1 MADRYIELAESPLA
15 PGTTPVRLHYRDVG
29 AGAPLMVLHGG
40 WGYDIYPFDR
50 QIAALAASRRIV
62 IPDRSGYGAS
72 GRLITPEIDFHRR
85 AAEETFAVIDALA
98 LDRPILWGHS
108 DGAVIALLMG
118 LTAPERLAGLI
129 LEATHLFRRKPASR
143 PFFELM
149 RDNPEGLGERVTGV
163 LAREHGQRWRHLI
176 STNGAAWL
184 RLAEQGGDLY
194 DGRLSALQVPVLV
207 IHGARD
213 PRTEPGEL
221 DALREALEGRSRQL
235 GRSKDLRH
243 FSAADAKP
251 DEAQDVAPRTV
262 VAQDVAPRT
271 VVAQDVAPR
280 TVVAQDFSP
289 AVRFEIFLEG
299 GHSPH
304 SAPATADDVTR
315 AAAQFV
321 SALGAGLPGPSDRR

>member
-15 PGTTPVRLHYRDVG
+15 PGTSPVRIHYRDVG

-72 GRLITPEIDFHRR
+72 GRLITQEIDFHRR

-118 LTAPERLAGLI
+118 LAAPERVGGLI

-163 LAREHGQRWRHLI
+163 LAREHGDAVEASDLDKRRRVAAPRRTGRRPVRRPVVGI
-176 STNGAAWL
+176 AGA
-184 RLAEQGGDLY
+184 RPGHS
-194 DGRLSALQVPVLV
+194 RRPRSA
-207 IHGARD
+207 HGA
-213 PRTEPGEL
+213 G
-221 DALREALEGRSRQL
+221 
-235 GRSKDLRH
+235 
-243 FSAADAKP
+243 
-251 DEAQDVAPRTV
+251 
-262 VAQDVAPRT
+262 
-271 VVAQDVAPR
+271 
-280 TVVAQDFSP
+280 
-289 AVRFEIFLEG
+289 
-299 GHSPH
+299 
-304 SAPATADDVTR
+304 
-315 AAAQFV
+315 
-321 SALGAGLPGPSDRR
+321 